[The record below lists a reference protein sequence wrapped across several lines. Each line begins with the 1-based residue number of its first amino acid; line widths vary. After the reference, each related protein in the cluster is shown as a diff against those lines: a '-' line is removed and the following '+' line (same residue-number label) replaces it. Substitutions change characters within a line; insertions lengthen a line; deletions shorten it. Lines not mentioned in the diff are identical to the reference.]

1 MLDKL
6 LDGRFIFNFI
16 ISFIIYAVVN
26 GIGLFVGLLLGIDGA
41 PAGATRIW
49 ALIWFVCVPVVLYFA
64 LGSTLKLLDSH
75 RWNYL
80 SVSSSF
86 IFSIIIISND
96 IISYGN
102 VIEPFDE
109 DWGFFVNTSFG
120 LWIVPIIDMLG
131 RSGLYIIAIFP
142 SAIMWLRLTAKATG
156 FGSKVRRLLRKI
168 NTFFPDDL

>member
-16 ISFIIYAVVN
+16 ISFIIYVVVN
-26 GIGLFVGLLLGIDGA
+26 GIGLFVGVLLGINGA
-41 PAGATRIW
+41 PGGLLRIL
-49 ALIWFVCVPVVLYFA
+49 ALMWFLCVPLVLYFA
-64 LGSTLKLLDSH
+64 LGSILKLLDSH

-86 IFSIIIISND
+86 IFSVIIISND
-96 IISYGN
+96 IISHGN
-102 VIEPFDE
+102 VIEAFDE
-109 DWGFFVNTSFG
+109 GLLVNTSFG

-131 RSGLYIIAIFP
+131 GSGLYIIAIFP

-156 FGSKVRRLLRKI
+156 FGAKVRRFLDKV
-168 NTFFPDDL
+168 NASFPDDL